1 MECIALDHAVSSTD
15 ASPRTGPGNGDLR
28 DADAGERGRSHDA
41 DGTRAPSAAAPTRRE
56 RDHRVDALRGLALL
70 MMFVDHIPQNVLNRL
85 TLRNL
90 GFADAAEIFVLL
102 AGFASMLAYG
112 RLMDQAGVLSGI
124 DRVARRIG
132 KLYLFQL
139 ALLMFSIVLIRW
151 YSMHHAVSPDYL
163 EPELAHGH
171 RNIWRAVFLLALPAN
186 LNILPLYIVLLAS
199 FPVIW
204 GLLRIGILAALL
216 PSAALWLAANLDPD
230 LNFPNWLDP
239 DGWYFNPI
247 AWQFLFTLG
256 AVFAIVT
263 GRNRGDIPRRLP
275 LTVASAAYLGFSLV
289 EAFPYGQYGLP
300 SLAPFAIADPGKTPL
315 APLRLLDV
323 LSIFYLVASS
333 ERARRFTATVPGRAL
348 ALLGRHSLE
357 VFTLGTFID
366 LLGKLSFDRFGAALP
381 MQVLVNGAGLAGLF
395 ALAALLDRRKRRQR
409 ERARV
414 RLAREDVA
422 AGGARA

>member
-1 MECIALDHAVSSTD
+1 MEMLSLEPAADPNHPQIATDEGAGAV
-15 ASPRTGPGNGDLR
+15 ARGGAEAER
-28 DADAGERGRSHDA
+28 DA
-41 DGTRAPSAAAPTRRE
+41 PAARPARRE
-56 RDHRVDALRGLALL
+56 RDGRVDALRGIALL
-70 MMFVDHIPQNVLNRL
+70 MMFVDHIPQNLLNRL

-112 RLMDQAGVLSGI
+112 RAMEIEGMRSGI
-124 DRVARRIG
+124 GRIARRIG

-139 ALLMFSIVLIRW
+139 GLLIVSVVLIRHW
-151 YSMHHAVSPDYL
+151 SEIHPISPEYL

-171 RNIWRAVFLLALPAN
+171 NVWRAAFLMALPSN
-186 LNILPLYIVLLAS
+186 LNILPLYIVLLAT
-199 FPVIW
+199 FPAVW
-204 GLLRIGILAALL
+204 ALARIGLLAALV

-239 DGWYFNPI
+239 DGWYFNPV

-263 GRNRGDIPRRLP
+263 GRRGGDLKRHPALV
-275 LTVASAAYLGFSLV
+275 LLAAAYLGFSLL
-289 EAFPYGQYGLP
+289 EAFPYAQYGLR
-300 SLAPFAIADPGKTPL
+300 SLAPLALPIPAKTPL

-323 LSIFYLVASS
+323 LAIFYLVMSS
-333 ERARRFTATVPGRAL
+333 TGARHAARTGVGRAL

-366 LLGKLSFDRFGAALP
+366 LLAKLGFDLLGNGVV
-381 MQVLVNGAGLAGLF
+381 MQVAVNATGIGVLF
-395 ALAALLDRRKRRQR
+395 ALAAFLDRRKQQRRAG
-409 ERARV
+409 ARRV
-414 RLAREDVA
+414 APAGAARD
-422 AGGARA
+422 GQGARA